1 MLIKAESYLN
11 KVFTMIVIFLL
22 IICFFNYVFAKNQ
35 AIGFYIKNDNLGGRV
50 VGLCFSY
57 LFFIITL
64 LYSYKIVGESIL
76 INTALYMSGIFINY
90 YLYTI
95 FYKLYLHQYKN
106 EYNKNAFLFLI
117 KHKGNFLE
125 NTNENFR
132 LFQLDEKD
140 LETAKKL
147 KLLKGGII
155 GDSLLLPY
163 EFLNKDKGHKR
174 YLKYGL
180 TQSLIED
187 NGMTSDD
194 SDHLMMT
201 YQSLVKSSNKEDFQ
215 KILARKLKVW
225 IFTLPIGMG
234 FTTIKA
240 IIKLL
245 IGFSPIKSGINS
257 LGNGPLMRVSVISAY
272 FSDDEFKRNEYIK
285 ASSEITH
292 NNEQAIQ
299 ITQLIGNVI
308 AYVYTNNK
316 KPTYEELLTLLK
328 CSDDSL
334 TEKYIKILIDNV
346 DKDLYTFLK
355 AIDSTKEVTGYIMTS
370 SVFILYVLYNAKD
383 YKEAF
388 EMIIEGAG
396 DTDTI
401 GAVIG
406 SMFAL
411 LDENMLANMRLHY
424 ILLNSNNDIIK
435 YTYLSNLIKNLV
447 SIPII
452 LTHGLI
458 RLIHKL
464 LSHI

>member
-1 MLIKAESYLN
+1 MGNYKRSVWTKDDKMTLS
-11 KVFTMIVIFLL
+11 VIFLL
-22 IICFFNYVFAKNQ
+22 TIYFLNNVFARNQ

-50 VGLCFSY
+50 VGLCFGY
-57 LFFIITL
+57 LFFVLIL
-64 LYSYKIVGESIL
+64 LYSYKIVGESML
-76 INTALYMSGIFINY
+76 INTVLYMSGIFINY

-95 FYKLYLHQYKN
+95 FYKFYINKYKR
-106 EYNKNAFLFLI
+106 EYNKNKFLFLI

-140 LETAKKL
+140 LEIAKKL
-147 KLLKGGII
+147 KLIKGGII

-163 EFLNKDKGHKR
+163 EFLNKEQGHKR

-180 TQSLIED
+180 RQSLIED

-201 YQSLVKSSNKEDFQ
+201 YQSLVKSLNKEDFQ
-215 KILARKLKVW
+215 KILARKLKFW
-225 IFTLPIGMG
+225 IFTLPIGIG
-234 FTTIKA
+234 LTTIKA

-245 IGFSPIKSGINS
+245 IGFSPMKSGINS
-257 LGNGPLMRVSVISAY
+257 LGNGPLMRVSIIAAY
-272 FSDDEFKRNEYIK
+272 FSNDEFKRNEYIK
-285 ASSEITH
+285 ASSETTH
-292 NNEQAIQ
+292 NNDETVKMTQ
-299 ITQLIGNVI
+299 IIGNVI
-308 AYVYTNNK
+308 AFVYENNK
-316 KPTYEELLTLLK
+316 KPTKEELLKLLT
-328 CSDDSL
+328 CSNSPL
-334 TEKYIKILIDNV
+334 TEKYIKVLLNNLNS
-346 DKDLYTFLK
+346 DLKTFLN
-355 AIDSTKEVTGYIMTS
+355 AIDSNKMVTGYIMTS

-388 EMIIEGAG
+388 EMIIEAAG

-424 ILLNSNNDIIK
+424 ILLNSNDDIIK
-435 YTYLSNLIKNLV
+435 YSYWNNLIKNVV

-452 LTHGLI
+452 LVHGVI
-458 RLIHKL
+458 RIVSKL
-464 LSHI
+464 L